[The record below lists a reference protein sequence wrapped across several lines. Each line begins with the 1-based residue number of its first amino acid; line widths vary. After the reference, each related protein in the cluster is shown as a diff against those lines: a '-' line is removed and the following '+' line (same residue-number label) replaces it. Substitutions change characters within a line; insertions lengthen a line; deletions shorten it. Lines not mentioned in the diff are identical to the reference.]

1 MEREEEG
8 EWIVYKGD
16 VSINEFLT
24 TNSPSLIEKSLNPW
38 IAVYYPQRDR
48 LERLLIKMLY
58 LENYLQN
65 SVPGAL
71 PSILLDSKW
80 RNTRTSQGMADLLCK
95 VKSTNGGW

>member
-24 TNSPSLIEKSLNPW
+24 TNRPSLIEKSLNPW
-38 IAVYYPQRDR
+38 IAVYYPQRSPRKTLDKDA
-48 LERLLIKMLY
+48 LLGEL
-58 LENYLQN
+58 LTEL
-65 SVPGAL
+65 PGAL